1 MWSVNQSFH
10 KRNENEFCTWVSLG
24 ILLLCSVYHIFHKR
38 NENEFSK
45 LGSLGIFLL
54 WSVSHSFHKRNENDF
69 ATWVSSWQCV
79 GFQSNRVM
87 HLLWN
92 VFVGYAFQPIEKF
105 MAILFNL
112 LKRFWLW
119 FSTCWK
125 HSGYGFQ
132 PVEKILAM
140 LFNLLKNLWLCF
152 STCWKKSGYAFQ
164 LLKSYILWI
173 SAIWKV

>member
-1 MWSVNQSFH
+1 M
-10 KRNENEFCTWVSLG
+10 ENNPNFLCHPLFGPVIQNLYHNTCKVRQLILTCLTWVNIYMIAQWKMHAGL
-24 ILLLCSVYHIFHKR
+24 FTRKMM
-38 NENEFSK
+38 
-45 LGSLGIFLL
+45 GSP
-54 WSVSHSFHKRNENDF
+54 
-69 ATWVSSWQCV
+69 SWQCV

-173 SAIWKV
+173 SGIWKV

>member
-1 MWSVNQSFH
+1 M
-10 KRNENEFCTWVSLG
+10 KRKWLLHLSLFS
-24 ILLLCSVYHIFHKR
+24 ILLLCSVNHIFHKR
-38 NENEFSK
+38 NENEFST
-45 LGSLGIFLL
+45 LGCLCIFLL

-69 ATWVSSWQCV
+69 ATWVSSWQCI

-173 SAIWKV
+173 SGIWKV